1 VLNLVLFAEQ
11 FCSFCSSAIETLG
24 IWQPFSSSPF
34 MVWQSWA
41 EGHVPVDTAGFP
53 QAPWKHLIGSLPPLR
68 RKLRMALPCIGLD
81 ALGVGLKALGWHD
94 FELTYAC
101 DVDPKLV
108 AGLLAAHGPIGLGG
122 PGVAIGHSVGNLL
135 LMDVRS
141 WERVDIVVAGPP
153 CPPWSS
159 IGMRRSAADPRA
171 QVFQKVTECI
181 IHQGQLGCYGFIV
194 EMVTGM
200 DRRSRSCRGETYYAA
215 WREQLHQE
223 APMFMVYCWHMETSD
238 YLPQHRARLYTV
250 GIHRDALLGRHVS
263 PPLPPLVRPVKL
275 EAMLHKGLRRI
286 DEDSLSPQHRA
297 NLAAAKLLARQRQSK
312 SGAIG
317 LGAPMVCIA
326 VDRCPEKTWGLPIRF
341 DGLVCTLRTCNE
353 MIWLYKDGRNGVE
366 WSRCLHPVERLTL
379 QGFPAELAECFSKI
393 DLLRVSGNSF
403 SVPVVAAV
411 FKQWLSVI
419 ATPCVLGVMAVPLPL
434 KLKPAPEAAAE
445 QLKKRLRA
453 NTHRELIGVL
463 DCCLID
469 LFASTSGA
477 HRSREHLDLR
487 PMPMLCRALE

>member
-1 VLNLVLFAEQ
+1 
-11 FCSFCSSAIETLG
+11 
-24 IWQPFSSSPF
+24 
-34 MVWQSWA
+34 MVWQSWP
-41 EGHVPVDTAGFP
+41 EGHLPVDTAGFP
-53 QAPWKHLIGSLPPLR
+53 QAPWKHLIGSLPPLH
-68 RKLRMALPCIGLD
+68 RKLRLALPCIGLD
-81 ALGVGLKALGWHD
+81 ALGVGLRALGWHD
-94 FELTYAC
+94 FELKYAC
-101 DVDPKLV
+101 DVDPKLL
-108 AGLLAAHGPIGLGG
+108 AGLLAVHGPIGLGG

-135 LMDVRS
+135 LMDVRP

-159 IGMRRSAADPRA
+159 IGLRHSAADPRE

-200 DRRSRSCRGETYYAA
+200 DSRSVSCGGETYYAA
-215 WREQLHQE
+215 WREQLRRE
-223 APMFMVYCWHMETSD
+223 APMFTVYCWHMETSD

-263 PPLPPLVRPVKL
+263 PPLPPLVPPVAL

-297 NLAAAKLLARQRQSK
+297 NLAAAKLIIARHRQSK
-312 SGAIG
+312 SGATG
-317 LGAPMVCIA
+317 LGAPMVCLA
-326 VDRCPEKTWGLPIRF
+326 VDRCPEKTWGLPMRF

-403 SVPVVAAV
+403 SVPVVTAV
-411 FKQWLSVI
+411 FRQWLSVI
-419 ATPCVLGVMAVPLPL
+419 ATPSVLGVMGPPLPL
-434 KLKPAPEAAAE
+434 KSAPEAAE

-453 NTHRELIGVL
+453 NMHRELIGVL
-463 DCCLID
+463 ECRLIA
-469 LFASTSGA
+469 LCKRQRCSSVSGA
-477 HRSREHLDLR
+477 LAANAY
-487 PMPMLCRALE
+487 ALSCT